1 MGTVFFEILIII
13 IFPPLKLIA
22 RIFGKGVHGHVK
34 RVEDAVIREVHAM
47 GAEARTIHE
56 IEMNASNKA
65 YLAGGAIDHSR
76 HMTKDTLDSTER
88 ARRTIGADL
97 SLEQKSTPG
106 QEILQRGPKR
116 VEAINSDAP
125 RSDQMKEA
133 MLEAQRLREA
143 RQQRNNR
150 NRRR

>member
-1 MGTVFFEILIII
+1 MGTVFFEILVII

-47 GAEARTIHE
+47 GTEARTIYE
-56 IEMNASNKA
+56 IEKNASNKA
-65 YLAGGAIDHSR
+65 YMASGVIDQSR
-76 HMTKDTLDSTER
+76 HMTKDTLDPTER

-97 SLEQKSTPG
+97 SHEQKSLPG